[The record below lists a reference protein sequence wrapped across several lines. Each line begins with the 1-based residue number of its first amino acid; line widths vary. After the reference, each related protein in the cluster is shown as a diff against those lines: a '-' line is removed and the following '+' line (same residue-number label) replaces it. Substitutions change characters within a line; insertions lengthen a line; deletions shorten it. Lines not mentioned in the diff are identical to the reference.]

1 MKASIVLVSFLGLV
15 SGMVLPGIRL
25 SPSGAKP
32 QSRSL
37 FRRDDKLDY
46 RYAPQ
51 VCCLVMIPSSQDEL
65 GLTQPFFRT
74 RRAVPSSP
82 HAESR
87 QTAARE

>member
-51 VCCLVMIPSSQDEL
+51 ACRAILTTCRVSSDCCSGMKCVSADGESVCTPSD
-65 GLTQPFFRT
+65 
-74 RRAVPSSP
+74 
-82 HAESR
+82 
-87 QTAARE
+87 